1 MELKTLF
8 IGIVFTMGIFAV
20 KSGVGIHYLLTR
32 KTGRKSRFAFLSF
45 FGLIYLFLF
54 FSCAYTIQRIDVIAY
69 FETVQRFLK
78 YGMALHVLM
87 AGGVLVWGVLM
98 LKAGGKSVKGKHAW
112 LIMVFPC
119 PVCMTV
125 IFLSLSFLISYFPNA
140 VHMMAISTYL
150 AFMGIALA
158 TVTTMALW
166 QNIARSAPELTMGT
180 AMVLISI
187 YFLLSII
194 VLPQFGNVSRI
205 YRLAAYQGET
215 QMMGPRELLLLIS
228 LSTAFFIGGFIR
240 MTKKLKARSEWT

>member
-32 KTGRKSRFAFLSF
+32 KAGGKSRLAFLSF
-45 FGLIYLFLF
+45 YGLVYLFLF
-54 FSCAYTIQRIDVIAY
+54 FSCAYIIQRIDVIAY

-87 AGGVLVWGVLM
+87 AGGVLVWGVLL
-98 LKAGGKSVKGKHAW
+98 LKDSGKSVKGKHAW
-112 LIMVFPC
+112 LAMVFPC
-119 PVCMTV
+119 PVCITV
-125 IFLSLSFLISYFPNA
+125 IFLSLSFLISYFPDA
-140 VHMMAISTYL
+140 VHMMAISAYL
-150 AFMGIALA
+150 AFMGIALT
-158 TVTTMALW
+158 TVITMALW
-166 QNIARSAPELTMGT
+166 QNNARIAPELTMGT

-205 YRLAAYQGET
+205 YRLATYQGET
-215 QMMGPRELLLLIS
+215 QMMGPRELLLLAS
-228 LSTAFFIGGFIR
+228 VATVFFIGGFIK
-240 MTKKLKARSEWT
+240 MTKNLRTRSK